1 MAGRLYAGTSGF
13 AYAGWSPAFYPPGT
27 RGDAM
32 LRFYAERLAACEL
45 NNTYYQQ
52 PSERRIQAWLA
63 ATPDSFRFAVKAHRA
78 GSAWAF
84 GDDAAKTLSWLAR
97 PFALF
102 GERLGTVLFRVT
114 VARRA
119 ADDRLERLL
128 GAWPSDLPLTLEFQ
142 HRSWLVDE
150 VFAALR
156 SAGAALCV
164 TDLPDE
170 PAPGVHL
177 TGSFLYL
184 RLRRDDYSAGELEA
198 WARRIAPF
206 LEDGRDAYVFFKH
219 DPTGRAPA
227 LALELSS
234 MLGVAAPAVAAR
246 GIAPPDVLPRGEP
259 R

>member
-1 MAGRLYAGTSGF
+1 MAGTLYAGTSGF

-52 PSERRIQAWLA
+52 PSERRIQAWVA

-84 GDDAAKTLSWLAR
+84 GEDPARTLSWLTR

-102 GERLGTVLFRVT
+102 GERLGTVLFRVA

-119 ADDRLERLL
+119 QDERLARL
-128 GAWPSDLPLTLEFQ
+128 LAAWPAGSPLTLEFQ

-150 VFAALR
+150 VLAALR

-164 TDLPDE
+164 TDLADE
-170 PAPGVHL
+170 PAPAVHL
-177 TGSFLYL
+177 TGPFLYL
-184 RLRRDDYSAGELEA
+184 RLRRDGYSTTELEA
-198 WARRIAPF
+198 WANRIAPF
-206 LEDGRDAYVFFKH
+206 LDDGRDAFVFFKH
-219 DPTGRAPA
+219 DPAGRAPA
-227 LALELSS
+227 LALELRS
-234 MLGVAAPAVAAR
+234 MLGAGRVR
-246 GIAPPDVLPRGEP
+246 G
-259 R
+259 